1 MLVLMMDE
9 EPTIHSMASF
19 SEHQESYRTIF
30 GTLETMGGQPRTK
43 EVIVEMK
50 VFIQEK
56 TLPRMMELLN
66 ELPILGSTCQY
77 KNIVALLS

>member
-1 MLVLMMDE
+1 
-9 EPTIHSMASF
+9 
-19 SEHQESYRTIF
+19 
-30 GTLETMGGQPRTK
+30 MGGQPRTK

-50 VFIQEK
+50 LFIQEK